1 MLAPP
6 AKFLPRSARFLAV
19 LAMTLLCAC
28 KLELNSKLDEQEAN
42 EMMAKLMASGVSVSK
57 TMGKEGVTL
66 MVEESQF
73 AQAVDVLASHGLP
86 RRTFSTTSE
95 MFADQ
100 GMVASPLQ
108 EWARFNYAKAQELSQ
123 SISTIPG
130 VVKADVHIASS
141 RKQSAFETV
150 SPPSASVLI
159 QMQED
164 MITPGLVPE
173 IKQLVSFSIPDIEY
187 DRVGVIVSP
196 VQREEKHAEMV
207 SMAGILVHP
216 GSVQKFQTGLLSVG
230 IGGTLIVVLIC
241 VLAFLS
247 WRRSRKGVAAQ

>member
-1 MLAPP
+1 MAI
-6 AKFLPRSARFLAV
+6 
-19 LAMTLLCAC
+19 LAMTVLCAC
-28 KLELNSKLDEQEAN
+28 KLELNSNLDEQEAN

-86 RRTFSTTSE
+86 RRSFSTTDD
-95 MFADQ
+95 MFAEQ

-108 EWARFNYAKAQELSQ
+108 EWARFNYAKSQELSE

-159 QMQED
+159 QMHED

-196 VQREEKHAEMV
+196 IAREEKHAEMV

-230 IGGTLIVVLIC
+230 IGGGLLFVLMC
-241 VLAFLS
+241 VLGFVS
-247 WRRSRKGVAAQ
+247 WRRGRKGVGAE

>member
-1 MLAPP
+1 MLATPP
-6 AKFLPRSARFLAV
+6 VPSPRPVRILAFMA
-19 LAMTLLCAC
+19 LILLCAC
-28 KLELNSKLDEQEAN
+28 KLELNSKLDEQDAN

-57 TMGKEGVTL
+57 TIGKEGVTL

-86 RRTFSTTSE
+86 RRTFSTTNE

-100 GMVASPLQ
+100 GLVASPLQ

-130 VVKADVHIASS
+130 VIKADVHIASS

-187 DRVGVIVSP
+187 DRVGVIISP
-196 VQREEKHAEMV
+196 VAREEKHAEMV

-230 IGGTLIVVLIC
+230 IGGATVFVLIC
-241 VLAFLS
+241 VFAVLS
-247 WRRSRKGVAAQ
+247 WRRRRKVVGAG

>member
-1 MLAPP
+1 MFAPAP
-6 AKFLPRSARFLAV
+6 IPFSRSIRFMAI
-19 LAMTLLCAC
+19 LAMTVLCAC
-28 KLELNSKLDEQEAN
+28 KLELNSNLDEQEAN

-86 RRTFSTTSE
+86 RRSFSTTDD
-95 MFADQ
+95 MFAEQ

-108 EWARFNYAKAQELSQ
+108 EWARFNYAKSQELSE

-159 QMQED
+159 QMHED

-196 VQREEKHAEMV
+196 IAREEKHAEMV

-230 IGGTLIVVLIC
+230 IGGGLLFVLMC
-241 VLAFLS
+241 VLGFVS
-247 WRRSRKGVAAQ
+247 WRRGRKGVGAE

>member
-1 MLAPP
+1 MRLVAI
-6 AKFLPRSARFLAV
+6 

-28 KLELNSKLDEQEAN
+28 KLELNSNLDEQEAN

-86 RRTFSTTSE
+86 RRSFSTIDE
-95 MFADQ
+95 MFAEQ

-108 EWARFNYAKAQELSQ
+108 EWARFNYAKAQELSE

-130 VVKADVHIASS
+130 VIKADVHIASS

-164 MITPGLVPE
+164 MITPGLVPQ

-196 VQREEKHAEMV
+196 ILREEKHAEMV

-230 IGGTLIVVLIC
+230 IGGAIVFVLMC
-241 VLAFLS
+241 LLGFLS
-247 WRRSRKGVAAQ
+247 WRRSRKRVGAE